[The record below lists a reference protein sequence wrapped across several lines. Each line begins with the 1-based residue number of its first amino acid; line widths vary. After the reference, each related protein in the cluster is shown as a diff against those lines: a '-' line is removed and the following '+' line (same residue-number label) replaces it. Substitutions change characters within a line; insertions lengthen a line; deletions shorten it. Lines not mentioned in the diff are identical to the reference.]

1 MTSGAAAPGWRLL
14 TGWGR
19 TGASAARVASPADA
33 EEAVRLL
40 AEAGRPGARGAIARG
55 LGRGYGDAAQCAG
68 GTVLATDRLDAVGP
82 VADDGTVAVGG
93 GASLQRLMAAAL
105 PRGWWVPVTPGTRQ
119 VTVGG
124 AVAADVHGKNHHVDG
139 SFCRHVASLVLATPS
154 GVRRAGPVA
163 DPDLF
168 WATAGGMGLTGV
180 VTEAVLRLVPVES
193 PWMLVDTE
201 RFDEVEAAMATM
213 AATDGGY
220 RYSVAWVDASG
231 STARGRTVLT
241 RGDHAPRRAVPA
253 GRRGRAGLRDHPALR
268 VPFAPPRGL
277 VGSATAAALAELWF
291 WRAPRRRYG
300 EPVPI
305 GAFFHPLDG
314 VATWNLLYGPRGL
327 VQYQYVVGDD
337 AAAAVPETLR
347 LLGSHRV
354 PSTLAVL
361 KRFGPGD
368 PGPLSFPMAGWTLAL
383 DFPAARPRLASLL
396 AALDELVV
404 GVGGRVYLAKDSR
417 LAGPLLQAMY
427 PRLGELAAVRKAV
440 DPEGV
445 LRSDLSE
452 RLGLHGDVR
461 P

>member
-1 MTSGAAAPGWRLL
+1 MTAVAEAPARLL

-19 TGASAARVASPADA
+19 TGASAARVVSPADA
-33 EEAVRLL
+33 AEAVRLL

-55 LGRGYGDAAQCAG
+55 LGRSYGDAAQCAG
-68 GTVLATDRLDAVGP
+68 GTVVATDRLDALGTVG
-82 VADDGTVAVGG
+82 DDGTVTVGG
-93 GASLQRLMAAAL
+93 GASLQRLMAGAL
-105 PRGWWVPVTPGTRQ
+105 PRGWWVPVSPGTRQ

-139 SFCRHVASLVLATPS
+139 SFCRHVASLTLATPS
-154 GVRRAGPVA
+154 GVRQVA
-163 DPDLF
+163 PDRDPDLF

-180 VTEAVLRLVPVES
+180 VTEAVLRMVPVES
-193 PWMLVDTE
+193 SWMLVDTE
-201 RFDEVEAAMATM
+201 RFDDVEAAMATM

-220 RYSVAWVDASG
+220 RYSVAWVDAGG
-231 STARGRTVLT
+231 SAPRGRTVLT
-241 RGDHAPRRAVPA
+241 RADHAPLAAVPPGRPAHPELA
-253 GRRGRAGLRDHPALR
+253 GRPSVR
-268 VPFAPPRGL
+268 VPRAPRRGL

-291 WRAPRRRYG
+291 RRAPRHRSG

-305 GAFFHPLDG
+305 GTFFHPLDG

-327 VQYQYVVGDD
+327 VQYQFVVGGD

-347 LLGSHRV
+347 LIGRHRV

-368 PGPLSFPMAGWTLAL
+368 PGPLSFPVPGWTLAL
-383 DFPAARPRLASLL
+383 DFPGGHPRLAALL
-396 AALDELVV
+396 GALDEMVV
-404 GVGGRVYLAKDSR
+404 GMGGRVYLAKDSR

-427 PRLGELAAVRKAV
+427 PRLGELAAVRHEV

-452 RLGLHGDVR
+452 RLGLHGDGR